1 MTRQPFLRFF
11 ALLLAIVVG
20 FVLACLAGVPQAVW
34 RADASMMTSAI
45 AGLFAVTVARIGVA
59 SWRGY
64 DTSPFDSSP
73 PNWRTIEFGHLAVRL
88 SVLFGLCGTSLG
100 LSFQAH
106 SLATEGV
113 AALGALST
121 SLYTTATGIVS
132 AAILEVLTFNLEA
145 SRDA

>member
-11 ALLLAIVVG
+11 AILLAIVAG
-20 FVLACLAGVPQAVW
+20 FVLAWLAGVPQAVW
-34 RADASMMTSAI
+34 RADQSMMTSAI
-45 AGLFAVTVARIGVA
+45 AGLFVLAVARIGVSA
-59 SWRGY
+59 WHGGSWRAV
-64 DTSPFDSSP
+64 
-73 PNWRTIEFGHLAVRL
+73 EFGHLAVRL

>member
-1 MTRQPFLRFF
+1 MTHQPFLRFF
-11 ALLLAIVVG
+11 ALALAVVAG
-20 FVLACLAGVPQAVW
+20 GVIAAVAGVPQAVW
-34 RADASMMTSAI
+34 RADQSMMTSAI
-45 AGLFAVTVARIGVA
+45 AGLFVFAVARIGVSSWHGG
-59 SWRGY
+59 SWRAV
-64 DTSPFDSSP
+64 
-73 PNWRTIEFGHLAVRL
+73 EFGHLAVRL

-132 AAILEVLTFNLEA
+132 AGGPTVAALRKAIGA
-145 SRDA
+145 

>member
-1 MTRQPFLRFF
+1 MTPRQPFLRFF
-11 ALLLAIVVG
+11 ALLLAIVAG
-20 FVLACLAGVPQAVW
+20 LTMALWLGVPQAVW
-34 RADASMMTSAI
+34 RADQSMMTSAI
-45 AGLFAVTVARIGVA
+45 AGWFVFAVARIGISA
-59 SWRGY
+59 WRGG
-64 DTSPFDSSP
+64 D
-73 PNWRTIEFGHLAVRL
+73 WRAVEFGHLAVRL

-132 AAILEVLTFNLEA
+132 AAILEVLTFNLEG